1 MTPLVLDDFS
11 RNADVG
17 RSAWRLLTDRVMGGV
32 SSGTASFE
40 RILNRR
46 ALRMRGVVSLENNG
60 GFVQIAKP
68 LGNPTFDARA
78 FTALELTVCGKPGT
92 YFVHLRTPDC
102 VAPWQY
108 YSASL
113 TVTPAWNDVMI
124 PLASFAGVQ
133 LQTPLDLSRVQRIGV
148 VAAQTAFT
156 PDLALARLALVP

>member
-1 MTPLVLDDFS
+1 MPLVLDDFS

-40 RILNRR
+40 RILTRR
-46 ALRMRGVVSLENNG
+46 SLRMRGTVSLENNG

-68 LGNPTFDARA
+68 LGNGMLDARA
-78 FTALELTVCGKPGT
+78 YAALELTVCAKPGT
-92 YFVHLRTPDC
+92 YFVHLRTPEC

-113 TVTPAWNDVMI
+113 PVTPTWNDVTI
-124 PLASFAGVQ
+124 PWASFSGVA
-133 LQTPLDLSRVQRIGV
+133 LQSPLDVSRLMRIGV

-156 PDLALARLALVP
+156 ADLALARLALVP

>member
-1 MTPLVLDDFS
+1 
-11 RNADVG
+11 
-17 RSAWRLLTDRVMGGV
+17 
-32 SSGTASFE
+32 
-40 RILNRR
+40 
-46 ALRMRGVVSLENNG
+46 
-60 GFVQIAKP
+60 
-68 LGNPTFDARA
+68 
-78 FTALELTVCGKPGT
+78 
-92 YFVHLRTPDC
+92 VHLRTPDC

>member
-1 MTPLVLDDFS
+1 MPLVLDDFS

-46 ALRMRGVVSLENNG
+46 ALRMRGVVSIENNG

-68 LGNPTFDARA
+68 LGNPTLDARA
-78 FTALELTVCGKPGT
+78 FAGLELTVCAKPGT
-92 YFVHLRTPDC
+92 YFVHLRTPEC
-102 VAPWQY
+102 SAPWQY
-108 YSASL
+108 YGAPL
-113 TVTPAWNDVMI
+113 RVTTAWSDVTI
-124 PLASFAGVQ
+124 PWASFSGVS
-133 LQTPLDLSRVQRIGV
+133 LQAPLDVSRLMRIGV

-156 PDLALARLALVP
+156 ADLALARLALVP